1 MATKKPTRRRRSPVS
16 VERTDAFDAAL
27 TTVMRAG
34 MTQSDAVRLAV
45 EFLAHGWQSAWDDGA
60 VPDGTR
66 PHLMR
71 MSVQKQPPQKAPDQR
86 V

>member
-1 MATKKPTRRRRSPVS
+1 
-16 VERTDAFDAAL
+16 
-27 TTVMRAG
+27 